1 MPNRKSKRSVKLS
14 LKQLKPRVLLGPSMR
29 VRDVSSNVYTFLYPP
44 LSTSVPFL
52 KNRGLSAKNAFAEH
66 EYVYPRVKAD
76 GYCIFHNIKTRECN
90 IHPVKPET
98 CVAGPITFDVNTE
111 SGKIE
116 LHIKMKKI
124 CLLAGVVY
132 KDKAL
137 LRQHLKPAKQEI
149 LKLLNELSSKELK
162 AILKKEEPETFKI
175 AEEPAEKSVLIKMR
189 QKCS

>member
-1 MPNRKSKRSVKLS
+1 MSSKGEGEKHKDFFDICSRCKTDYSCCRRTL
-14 LKQLKPRVLLGPSMR
+14 
-29 VRDVSSNVYTFLYPP
+29 PP
-44 LSTSVPFL
+44 ITEGRRRLIEAYL